1 MFAKTLSVL
10 IPRGMRRGELNEAQ
24 WQKLKRLLPLQKARR
39 GRPSLPHRRILNGIL
54 WLLRTGA
61 PWRDLPRRYGKWQ
74 TVASRF
80 YRWRRAG
87 VWNNVLST
95 LQQQADQAGLFDWS
109 LHFADGTVI
118 RAHQHAAGARGRDP

>member
-1 MFAKTLSVL
+1 
-10 IPRGMRRGELNEAQ
+10 MRRGELNEAQ
-24 WQKLKRLLPLQKARR
+24 WQKLKSLLPPQYSHR
-39 GRPSLPHRRILNGIL
+39 GRPNLPHRRIVNGIL
-54 WLLRTGA
+54 WILRTGA

-74 TVASRF
+74 SVACRF

-87 VWNNVLST
+87 VWTKVLGM
-95 LQQQADQAGLFDWS
+95 LQQQADQAGQLDWS